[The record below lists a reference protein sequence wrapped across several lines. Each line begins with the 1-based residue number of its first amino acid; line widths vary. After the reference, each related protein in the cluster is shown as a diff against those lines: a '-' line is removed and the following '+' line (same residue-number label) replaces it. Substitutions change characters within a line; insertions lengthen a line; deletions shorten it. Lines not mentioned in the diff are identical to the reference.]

1 MTLEQLNTA
10 LYEKVYAEQQ
20 EFISLLK
27 NMTPENII
35 QYAYELVIR
44 EDILLSLSDCCHLKR
59 TILRQNSVKLF

>member
-27 NMTPENII
+27 NMTPENI
-35 QYAYELVIR
+35 
-44 EDILLSLSDCCHLKR
+44 
-59 TILRQNSVKLF
+59 